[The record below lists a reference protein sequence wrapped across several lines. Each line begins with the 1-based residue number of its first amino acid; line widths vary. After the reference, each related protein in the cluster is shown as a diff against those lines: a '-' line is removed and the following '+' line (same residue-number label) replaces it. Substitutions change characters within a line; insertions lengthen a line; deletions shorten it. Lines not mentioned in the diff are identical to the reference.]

1 MQFRIVFLGTSG
13 TVPTVDRNPSS
24 IFVNFAGERIL
35 LDCGE
40 GTQRQMMKAKTG
52 FGVDNIFITHLHTD
66 HFIGLFGLIESMSLN
81 GRKKTLNIYSPNSR
95 FLKKL
100 FVEFGYDGLDFKI
113 NSITL
118 RDGDFVR
125 FGNFKILA
133 FKTDHIIESLGY
145 AVIED
150 DFYRF
155 DRKKAEELGIPP
167 GPLYSKLARG
177 EEIVFKGKMIKPE
190 MVTSGIVRGRK
201 LVYTGDTKPT
211 ERVVE
216 VAQNADVL
224 IHDSSFTSDLI
235 EWAEE
240 TKHSTAKQA
249 AEVARRAGAK
259 KLILTHI
266 SARYRDPT
274 PLLREAKEIF
284 ENVEVAEDFME
295 IELKRN

>member
-1 MQFRIVFLGTSG
+1 MQFKVTFLGTSG

-40 GTQRQMMKAKTG
+40 GTQRQMMIAKTG
-52 FGVDNIFITHLHTD
+52 FGVNSIFITHMHTD

-81 GRKKTLNIYSPNSR
+81 GRKKSLNIYSPNSR
-95 FLKKL
+95 FLRKL
-100 FVEFGYDGLDFKI
+100 FAEFGYDNLDFKI
-113 NSITL
+113 NLITL

-125 FGNFKILA
+125 FGNFKVLA

-145 AVIED
+145 AIIED

-167 GPLYSKLARG
+167 SPLYSRLARG
-177 EEIVFKGKMIKPE
+177 EEVVFKGRKITPE

-211 ERVVE
+211 ERIVE
-216 VAQNADVL
+216 VAKNADVL
-224 IHDSSFTSDLI
+224 IHDSSFTSDLA
-235 EWAEE
+235 EWAET
-240 TKHSTAKQA
+240 TKHSTARQA
-249 AEVARRAGAK
+249 AEVAKRANVK

-266 SARYRDPT
+266 SARYKDPSV
-274 PLLREAKEIF
+274 LLREAKEVF
-284 ENVEVAEDFME
+284 DNVVVAEDFME